1 MVNDAMIKQYEGKE
15 IKDDVKKAI
24 QYANN
29 GNWVNTFVSIENLP
43 KYNEIDSLKCVFGAD
58 TSINF
63 QYSFILEMTDFIGE
77 YRKDCKEKSADG
89 KKGKGKV
96 LSTLVYPVTALS
108 RLYTL
113 ASYGFKVQK
122 RGKNR
127 FLVTSPRY
135 QKLTSISR
143 IMNGSEGYFNYLFIG
158 CDKYD
163 GLTNLGHIDIDHG
176 DIIKLSQAENRH
188 FNVKWISNR
197 ADKVW
202 N

>member
-1 MVNDAMIKQYEGKE
+1 MKTTVIDYYTKELKNVNECLTF
-15 IKDDVKKAI
+15 V
-24 QYANN
+24 NN
-29 GNWVNTFVSIENLP
+29 GDIKKTALP
-43 KYNEIDSLKCVFGAD
+43 VEELHKYNDIDNLHCVFGAH

-63 QYSFILEMTDFIGE
+63 QYSFIIELTD
-77 YRKDCKEKSADG
+77 YTTLYVKECN
-89 KKGKGKV
+89 KKTTKKNEIKA
-96 LSTLVYPVTALS
+96 PVNALS

-135 QKLTSISR
+135 QKLVSIRR
-143 IMNGSEGYFNYLFIG
+143 IMDGSEGYFNYLFIG

-163 GLTNLGHIDIDHG
+163 GLDNIGHVDIDHG
-176 DIIKLSQAENRH
+176 DIIKLVQSENRH
-188 FNVKWISNR
+188 FSYKWISDR
-197 ADKVW
+197 TDKSW